1 MVSFTR
7 VATLVAA
14 IAVLIGAALALWLSA
29 AAPSGAASA
38 PQVQGTV
45 VSVAQKTITWGSA
58 ESCLQSMGT
67 ADFGS
72 VLPGAVA
79 PSSAFTGCVT
89 SSAPG
94 WSVTASATD
103 LSGDDANA
111 APIPSGNLRI
121 RTTATSGSAP
131 PLVGLPCSGA
141 VPTCALGS
149 PTTLLTGGGAGTGGF
164 TYDYALTVPT
174 AASAANYTGSVT
186 FTAAN

>member
-1 MVSFTR
+1 MVRFTR
-7 VATLVAA
+7 PATLVAA
-14 IAVLIGAALALWLSA
+14 IAVMIGGALSLWLSA

-38 PQVQGTV
+38 PQDQGTL

-103 LSGDDANA
+103 LAGDDPNA
-111 APIPSGNLRI
+111 QPIPSTNLRI
-121 RTTATSGSAP
+121 RTTATSGTAP
-131 PLVGLPCSGA
+131 GAVGLPCSGA

-149 PTTLLTGGGAGTGGF
+149 PTTLVTGGGAGTGGF

-174 AASAANYTGSVT
+174 AATAANYAGTVT